1 MQKSKA
7 IKIKLK
13 ITHVV
18 FRSKRTCFMQGSLRA
33 PRRFFRPTLMV
44 SINYPNI
51 VFVFNAN

>member
-18 FRSKRTCFMQGSLRA
+18 FRSKRTCFMQGSLRPHWWRA
-33 PRRFFRPTLMV
+33 CIALIIKGICETQV
-44 SINYPNI
+44 II
-51 VFVFNAN
+51 I